1 MIGGIIENPNLLC
14 PQMKLN
20 DQKCKNAKPK
30 DKSYKLFDG
39 GGLYLEVKP
48 TGGKQWRLKYRFG
61 GKEKRLSF
69 GAYPIIGLKDA
80 RIKRDNAKLILEN
93 DNDPAVVKQEE
104 KISKQVDSANTF
116 ESIAREWIEK
126 RKGEIE
132 EKTLLNIQ
140 NRLERNLFPQIGKL
154 PIKSVTAPV
163 LLNALK
169 EIEARGVLDT
179 VKRTRQTAGQIFRF
193 AIASGRADYNPSQDI
208 SEALKINEVKSFKSM
223 PLAELPNF
231 LRKVNSNDARLFKQT
246 CLALRL
252 MVLTF
257 TRKKELSHAKWEEF
271 DLENKMWLIP
281 ASRMKMKKEHYV
293 PLSSQALEILQ
304 ELKEMN
310 GSLEYVFPSLH
321 KPRQPMHEDTILRA
335 LYKLGHKGTA
345 TIHGFRALAMTTIM
359 EELGY
364 RYEVPNLQLA
374 HSKGDAI
381 RKAYDRTEFMPE
393 RTKMMQ
399 EWADY
404 VDSIVAGNVIKAKFG
419 DAA

>member
-1 MIGGIIENPNLLC
+1 
-14 PQMKLN
+14 MKLN

-30 DKSYKLFDG
+30 DKPYKLFDG
-39 GGLYLEVKP
+39 GGMYLEVMP
-48 TGGKQWRLKYRFG
+48 SGGKLWRLKYRFG

-69 GAYPIIGLKDA
+69 GAYPVISLKDA
-80 RIKRDNAKLILEN
+80 RIKRDDAKLILEN

-104 KISKQVDSANTF
+104 KILKQVTSANTF
-116 ESIAREWIEK
+116 ESIAREWLEK

-132 EKTLLNIQ
+132 DKTLDNVRR
-140 NRLERNLFPQIGKL
+140 RLELNLFPQIGKL
-154 PIKSVTAPV
+154 PIKSVNAPV

-169 EIEARGVLDT
+169 EVEARGVIDT
-179 VKRTRQTAGQIFRF
+179 TRRVRQAAGQIFRF

-208 SEALKINEVKSFKSM
+208 AEALKTKEVENFKSM
-223 PLAELPNF
+223 PLHELPEF
-231 LRKVNSNDARLFKQT
+231 LRKINRNDARLFRQT

-257 TRKKELSHAKWEEF
+257 TRKKELSHAEWREF
-271 DLENKMWLIP
+271 DLEKKMWIIP
-281 ASRMKMKKEHYV
+281 PERMKMKKEHYV
-293 PLSSQALEILQ
+293 PLSAQALEILQ
-304 ELKEMN
+304 ELKEMK
-310 GSLEYVFPSLH
+310 GSREYVFPSLH

-399 EWADY
+399 QWADY
-404 VDSIVAGNVIKAKFG
+404 VDSIAAGNVVEGKFG
-419 DAA
+419 S